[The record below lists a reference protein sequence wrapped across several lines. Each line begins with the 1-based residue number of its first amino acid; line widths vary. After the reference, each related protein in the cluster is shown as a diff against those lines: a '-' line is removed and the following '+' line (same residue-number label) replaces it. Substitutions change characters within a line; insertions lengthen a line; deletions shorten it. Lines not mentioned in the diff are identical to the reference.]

1 MKKFAFLIILSFLTF
16 NAIAQNFEGRILYK
30 NSFFLPN
37 GQDITA
43 SASKIMGTEQDYYIN
58 ARHYKSIMNGQMMT
72 MQLYRSDENK
82 YYSVDGNN
90 IAKSYDGSAETG
102 EILKVEQLDGTFDIL
117 GRKCKGVVL
126 IKDSS
131 KTTYYYDETLKVDIE
146 TFAKHKFGN
155 WIDYLKASG
164 GALPLA
170 FTVENPQYVWKAEA
184 IKVEP
189 MKLEDSAFNLPQG
202 AKIKM

>member
-1 MKKFAFLIILSFLTF
+1 MTILSFLNF
-16 NAIAQNFEGRILYK
+16 NAIAQYFEGRILYK

-43 SASKIMGTEQDYYIN
+43 SAAKMMGTEQDYYIN
-58 ARHYKSIMNGQMMT
+58 AKHYKSLMNGQMIT

-90 IAKSYDGSAETG
+90 TAQSFDGSTESGKIT
-102 EILKVEQLDGTFDIL
+102 KVETLEGTFDVL

-126 IKDSS
+126 TGNSS
-131 KTTYYYDETLKVDIE
+131 KTTYYYDESMKVNIE
-146 TFAKHKFGN
+146 TFSKHKFGN
-155 WIDYLKASG
+155 WIDYLQASN

-170 FTVENPQYVWKAEA
+170 FIIENPQYTWKSEA
-184 IKVEP
+184 VKVEP
-189 MKLEDSAFNLPQG
+189 KKLDDSEFTLPKGVKMK
-202 AKIKM
+202 M

>member
-1 MKKFAFLIILSFLTF
+1 MRKLISLGVLLCLTI

-30 NSFFLPN
+30 NSFYLPN

-43 SASKIMGTEQDYYIN
+43 SATKLMGTEQDYYIN
-58 ARHYKSIMNGQMMT
+58 ANHYKSLMNGQMMT

-90 IAKSYDGSAETG
+90 TARSFDGSSESGKIT
-102 EILKVEQLDGTFDIL
+102 KVEKLDGTFEIL
-117 GRKCKGVVL
+117 GRKCKGIVL
-126 IKDSS
+126 TSSTS
-131 KTTYYYDETLKVDIE
+131 KTTYYYDESMKVNIN
-146 TFAKHKFGN
+146 TFSKHKFGN
-155 WIDYLKASG
+155 WIDYLRASG

-170 FTVENPQYVWKAEA
+170 FIVENSQYIWKAEA

-189 MKLEDSAFNLPQG
+189 MKLDDSEFTLPKG
-202 AKIKM
+202 VKMEL